1 MFCGIVASATLEYIF
16 VEREGLMPR
25 KFALDETAFSKLDNS
40 WRQVGLRE
48 ILFSNLAKN
57 NT

>member
-40 WRQVGLRE
+40 
-48 ILFSNLAKN
+48 
-57 NT
+57 